1 MSTDGRRRSDPPE
14 SVGDVPEDLVRSWEK
29 RHRSRMLRVARR
41 YEGRAVTAEDIVQ
54 EAFRQAVLKFHTLR
68 RRAAV
73 GKWLEE
79 ITRRVGQQIARKRS
93 RRERRSEQMFEPDS
107 GVVDPSRPEP
117 DPRIELVMAAAESL
131 PEAQREVILLSL
143 VGMKVREIAVALGRP
158 EGTVRVY
165 RHRAVRT
172 LKALLGG
179 TAATDDLLP

>member
-1 MSTDGRRRSDPPE
+1 MSTDGGRRSDPPE
-14 SVGDVPEDLVRSWEK
+14 SAGDVPEDLVRSWEK

-93 RRERRSEQMFEPDS
+93 RRERRSEQNLLEPDL
-107 GVVDPSRPEP
+107 GVADPSPAEP
-117 DPRIELVMAAAESL
+117 DPRVALVMGAAESL

-143 VGMKVREIAVALGRP
+143 VEGMTVGEIAAELGKP

-165 RHRAVRT
+165 RHRAVRA
-172 LKALLGG
+172 LKALLGKDG
-179 TAATDDLLP
+179 GHG